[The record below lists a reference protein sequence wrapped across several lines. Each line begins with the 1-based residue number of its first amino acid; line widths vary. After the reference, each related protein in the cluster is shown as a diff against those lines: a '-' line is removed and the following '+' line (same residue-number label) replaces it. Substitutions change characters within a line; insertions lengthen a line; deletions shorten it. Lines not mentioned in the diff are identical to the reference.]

1 MNKQIYKRPVTNV
14 KVMSEAQTIMAGS
27 GLTEQSDG
35 GYRQDN
41 VTDAPETP
49 GGNALSKGMSIWK

>member
-1 MNKQIYKRPVTNV
+1 
-14 KVMSEAQTIMAGS
+14 MSEAQTIMAGS

-41 VTDAPETP
+41 VTDAPETS
-49 GGNALSKGMSIWK
+49 GSSALSKGMNIWK

>member
-49 GGNALSKGMSIWK
+49 GSSALSKGMSIWK

>member
-27 GLTEQSDG
+27 FTEQPDSS
-35 GYRQDN
+35 YRQDN
-41 VTDAPETP
+41 VTSAPETP
-49 GGNALSKGMSIWK
+49 GSSALSKGMNIWK